1 MMTTTPRFKH
11 YSNSI
16 TYKIEAKEHDYLYIE
31 TSQIP
36 GSGNGLFTAI
46 PIYQDEVISVF
57 KGEVLSARE
66 ARSRA
71 LNNEDGC
78 FVNLPDGTLLD
89 SMQVNC
95 FAKYAND
102 ANGFVRT
109 VHKNNATITLDEDG
123 AVCIV
128 ASRNIAAGKE
138 IFCSYGKKYWQN
150 TIEKGKNIEQAVRAS
165 NSPDCHQSFGA

>member
-11 YSNSI
+11 YSNAI
-16 TYKIEAKEHDYLYIE
+16 TYKIEAKEHDYLYVE
-31 TSQIP
+31 QSQIP

-66 ARSRA
+66 AHSRA

-78 FVNLPDGTLLD
+78 FVNLPDGTLMD

-102 ANGFVRT
+102 AAGFART
-109 VHKNNATITLDEDG
+109 HHKNNARITLDEG
-123 AVCIV
+123 GTVCIV

-150 TIEKGKNIEQAVRAS
+150 TIEKGKDIERADTVRS
-165 NSPDCHQSFGA
+165 SQGCSQSPGA